1 MELTEK
7 QGAKTSA
14 VTETAHTRGKY
25 PGDILVT
32 FRANKSQFT
41 SLLEILFVILVV
53 YTTFSGTALIWEMPC
68 YLIDLT

>member
-1 MELTEK
+1 MDVVEKEEAKISAMTEM
-7 QGAKTSA
+7 
-14 VTETAHTRGKY
+14 AHRRNKY

-53 YTTFSGTALIWEMPC
+53 YATFEGTALIWEMPC
-68 YLIDLT
+68 